1 MEGARAVGGLKNK
14 KTKNPPLQV
23 PPIIVKLFSVKYNSI
38 VISKNPK
45 MMYSYVTQIKFF

>member
-1 MEGARAVGGLKNK
+1 MIFIYIKINK
-14 KTKNPPLQV
+14 KLEKKER
-23 PPIIVKLFSVKYNSI
+23 KLFSVKYNSI